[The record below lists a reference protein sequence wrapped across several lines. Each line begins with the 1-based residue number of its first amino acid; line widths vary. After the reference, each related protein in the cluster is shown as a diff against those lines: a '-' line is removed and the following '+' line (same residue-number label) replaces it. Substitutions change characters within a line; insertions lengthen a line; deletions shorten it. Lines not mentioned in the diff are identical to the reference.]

1 MRQIQNGSWSHYAP
15 YVSMKFKLAEAEAQ
29 LSTLRG
35 LGEAIR
41 KERQILEQSIENAA
55 KAGAVA
61 LAR

>member
-1 MRQIQNGSWSHYAP
+1 MRQIRNGSWSHYAP

-41 KERQILEQSIENAA
+41 QQRQILQQSMENVAEVS
-55 KAGAVA
+55 AVA
-61 LAR
+61 VAR

>member
-15 YVSMKFKLAEAEAQ
+15 YVFIKFKLAEAEAQ

-41 KERQILEQSIENAA
+41 QERQNLQLSMDQ
-55 KAGAVA
+55 VA
-61 LAR
+61 EPATVEVAR